1 DDFKTPIVI
10 DNGSSSI
17 KAGLAT
23 ESNPSVIFPSI
34 VGRPQYKQL
43 TNDGGALYYGDAA
56 QEKRDVL
63 TLSHPVEHGV
73 VKDWDDMELLWQHM
87 FEDQL
92 RLEANEHPV
101 LITEA
106 PMNPKKNR
114 ETITQIMFENFN
126 VPYLYVATEA
136 LLSLYESGRTTGLVF
151 DSGDGVSYSVPIY
164 EGCVLDYAV
173 QRLNLAGQDL
183 TQFLARA
190 LNDRGSSFT
199 TDADMETVRE
209 IKENLCF
216 VTLDYDTL
224 SVDEESVETSYTLP
238 DGQVIKIG
246 NERFRC
252 PEVLFSPAMV
262 GLDLAGIHKSISSCI
277 TSCDVDIRKEL
288 MQNVVL
294 AGGNSQ
300 FKGLPERLK
309 EEIEFET
316 PSMCGKIR
324 IHSPCSRINTI
335 WRGGAI
341 LASSPKFCRMCITS
355 AEYEE
360 FGPSIVNRRCL

>member
-1 DDFKTPIVI
+1 
-10 DNGSSSI
+10 
-17 KAGLAT
+17 
-23 ESNPSVIFPSI
+23 
-34 VGRPQYKQL
+34 
-43 TNDGGALYYGDAA
+43 
-56 QEKRDVL
+56 
-63 TLSHPVEHGV
+63 
-73 VKDWDDMELLWQHM
+73 M
-87 FEDQL
+87 
-92 RLEANEHPV
+92 
-101 LITEA
+101 
-106 PMNPKKNR
+106 
-114 ETITQIMFENFN
+114 
-126 VPYLYVATEA
+126 
-136 LLSLYESGRTTGLVF
+136 
-151 DSGDGVSYSVPIY
+151 SYSVPIY
-164 EGCVLDYAV
+164 QGCVLDYAV

-190 LNDRGSSFT
+190 LAERGCTLT
-199 TDADMETVRE
+199 TDAEMEIVRGM
-209 IKENLCF
+209 KEKLCF

-238 DGQVIKIG
+238 DGQIVKIG

-277 TSCDVDIRKEL
+277 TTCDVDVRKEL
-288 MQNVVL
+288 MANIVL

-316 PSMCGKIR
+316 PSMCGKIK

-341 LASSPKFCRMCITS
+341 LANSPQFCQMCITS

-360 FGPSIVNRRCL
+360 FGTSIVHRRCI